1 MTLRVGFT
9 GGGNI
14 TDTHIRA
21 VQAVPGLEPVAVS
34 GRNAERVA
42 ALAARHGL
50 EVAPSYAD
58 LLSRGLDI
66 VCLGSPS
73 GVHADEI
80 GLAAAQRVHV
90 LAEKPLDIS
99 TARCDGAITAA
110 ENAGIQLGVFFQ
122 DRCTPAFRTLK
133 QAIDEGHLGR
143 TLIVDARVKW
153 YRAPDYYGASRWRG
167 TWALDGGGALMNQAI
182 HTVDL
187 MLWLL
192 GDVARVTAKA
202 STLLHAID
210 VEDTVVATLEFESG
224 AVGTFLATTAAYP
237 GYPRRLE
244 ITGTEGTAAIEQ
256 DRVSHWDVRPADR
269 ATSAPSFNGDAAAN
283 ASGSTAVVADA
294 TPHRR
299 VVEDFVEALRT
310 GGRPACDGRE
320 GRRSVAVVTAMYESS
335 RTGAPID
342 LQVVTAG

>member
-21 VQAVPGLEPVAVS
+21 VQAVPGLEPVAVY
-34 GRNAERVA
+34 GRNAARVG

-50 EVAPSYAD
+50 EVAPSYVD
-58 LLSRGLDI
+58 LLARRLDI

-80 GLAAAQRVHV
+80 GLAAAQHVHV
-90 LAEKPLDIS
+90 LTEKPLDIS
-99 TARCDGAITAA
+99 TARCDGAIAAA
-110 ENAGIQLGVFFQ
+110 ENAGVSLGVFFQ

-133 QAIDEGHLGR
+133 QAIADGHLGR
-143 TLIVDARVKW
+143 PLIVDASVKW
-153 YRAPDYYGASRWRG
+153 YRAPEYYGASGWRG

-192 GDVARVTAKA
+192 GDVTRVSAKA
-202 STLLHAID
+202 STLLHAIE

-224 AVGTFLATTAAYP
+224 AIGTFLATTAAYP
-237 GYPRRLE
+237 GFPRRLA
-244 ITGTEGTAAIEQ
+244 ITGTAGTAAIEQ
-256 DRVSHWDVRPADR
+256 DRVAHWDVVPD
-269 ATSAPSFNGDAAAN
+269 SAMPGPSFSTDAAAN

-310 GGRPACDGRE
+310 GSRPACDGRE

-342 LQVVTAG
+342 LQAVTAG